1 MSTELELRLIE
12 ASAPDGEIRLSDL
25 AEIARTLQE
34 LSLRIGRQYADAG
47 GPGRTHHT
55 IEDLSQL
62 RLTGLA
68 AGSTRLV
75 VARGEL
81 GELDAEFPEVAELDR
96 RFWDVIE
103 GIGSDRRPEWVSDLV
118 ADSAAGFLAALQVAA
133 PRVVASMGAGRQVD
147 IDTHSS
153 HAATWVASHTEN
165 GEEAAVA
172 GRLEKVDLRSHTF
185 RIRDD
190 VGNTLQLKDVPNDG
204 LAARL
209 IGGRVLARG
218 AAIRNR
224 SGALTGLRA
233 ASVAADEA
241 TMSWQI
247 PAVIPIEK
255 PLASAPGPSAVPAV
269 ELSDD
274 EFAAFLEAIRS

>member
-1 MSTELELRLIE
+1 MSTELELQLKG

-34 LSLRIGRQYADAG
+34 LSLRIGRQYADTE

-62 RLTGLA
+62 RLAGLA
-68 AGSTRLV
+68 VGSTRLV
-75 VARGEL
+75 VARGEFPA
-81 GELDAEFPEVAELDR
+81 LDAEFPEVAELDR
-96 RFWDVIE
+96 RFWDVIK

-118 ADSAAGFLAALQVAA
+118 ADSAAGLLAALQVAA
-133 PRVVASMGAGRQVD
+133 PRVVVSMGSGRQVD

-153 HAATWVASHTEN
+153 HAATWVAFQTEY
-165 GEEAAVA
+165 GEETVVA
-172 GRLEKVDLRSHTF
+172 GRLEKVDLRYHTF

-190 VGNTLQLKDVPNDG
+190 VGRAFELKGIPNDSV
-204 LAARL
+204 AARL
-209 IGGRVLARG
+209 IGTRVLARG
-218 AAIRNR
+218 TAIRNR
-224 SGALTGLRA
+224 SGQLIALGG
-233 ASVAADEA
+233 SSIEPDEA
-241 TMSWQI
+241 ATSWQI
-247 PAVIPIEK
+247 PIAVPIGK
-255 PLASAPGPSAVPAV
+255 PVASAPGPSAVPAV

>member
-1 MSTELELRLIE
+1 MSPELELRLIE

-62 RLTGLA
+62 RLAGLD

-81 GELDAEFPEVAELDR
+81 GALDAEFPDVTELDR

-103 GIGSDRRPEWVSDLV
+103 GIGSDRRPEWVSDLI
-118 ADSAAGFLAALQVAA
+118 ADSAAGFLAALQTAA

-147 IDTHSS
+147 IDTRSS
-153 HAATWVASHTEN
+153 HAAAWVTPHTET
-165 GEEAAVA
+165 GEETAVA

-190 VGNTLQLKDVPNDG
+190 VGSAFELKGIPNDSV
-204 LAARL
+204 AARL
-209 IGGRVLARG
+209 IGTRVLARG
-218 AAIRNR
+218 TAIRNR
-224 SGALTGLRA
+224 SGQLIALGGSSIESDEA
-233 ASVAADEA
+233 AS
-241 TMSWQI
+241 SWQI
-247 PAVIPIEK
+247 PMAVPIGK
-255 PLASAPGPSAVPAV
+255 PVASAPGPSAIPAI